1 MDNTPENQDDAPA
14 LEPADA
20 TSSNYESLAQFV
32 ISILILVIV
41 ISGTLNIL
49 LARLWKNSKSDVDAI
64 RPQYNAFRADFESKQ
79 EPHIDRITKG
89 LQAYGA
95 TNPDYVPILTNFGFR
110 PMAAPPGA
118 AAPKK

>member
-1 MDNTPENQDDAPA
+1 MDTPDNQDNLPP
-14 LEPADA
+14 LEASEA
-20 TSSNYESLAQFV
+20 SESKSNYESLAQFI

-49 LARLWKNSKSDVDAI
+49 LMRLWKNSSTDVEAI
-64 RPQYNAFRADFESKQ
+64 KPQYHAFKELYERNDAA
-79 EPHIDRITKG
+79 HIDRITRG

-110 PMAAPPGA
+110 PMLPEGAPQ
-118 AAPKK
+118 PKK